1 MSSPASQLPPPQ
13 PLLPERG
20 RGDRPL
26 FVIMGVMA
34 FLAGLALLVALWAS
48 RAETLWTSGLEG
60 RLTVQVVDAGQA
72 DAATE
77 LVDALPGV
85 SATRLDAEEVDALLE
100 PWLGN
105 AELPADIPVPALI
118 EVNGRVSPQ
127 SLEAELAAAGIEAEV
142 DDHQRWAN
150 RVRGAATWVR
160 LGALAVLAVIFAAG
174 AATSGFATEAAL
186 RAEETV
192 IRVLGQVGARDG
204 FVSRLFMSRF
214 FFAGLKAAVAGALAA
229 IAFGLAMGLVF
240 GAPFGVGFAGLF
252 WLLML
257 PLVFGGIS
265 AAAAGSMALS
275 QLRADR
281 AAR

>member
-1 MSSPASQLPPPQ
+1 MSTLPPPQ
-13 PLLPERG
+13 PLLPERA

-34 FLAGLALLVALWAS
+34 FLAGLALLVAIWAS
-48 RAETLWTSGLEG
+48 RAGDIWTSGLEG
-60 RLTVQVVDAGQA
+60 RLTVQVVNAEQA
-72 DAATE
+72 EQAVAV
-77 LVDALPGV
+77 VDALPGT
-85 SATRLDAEEVDALLE
+85 SAQALDDAEVGALLE

-127 SLEAELAAAGIEAEV
+127 SLEAALASAGIEAEV

-150 RVRGAATWVR
+150 RVRGAAMWVR

-192 IRVLGQVGARDG
+192 IRVLGQVGAKDN
-204 FVSRLFMSRF
+204 FVARLFMSRF

-229 IAFGLAMGLVF
+229 IAFGLIMGLVF
-240 GAPFGVGFAGLF
+240 GAPFGVGFGGLF
-252 WLLML
+252 WLMLL
-257 PLVFGGIS
+257 PLIFGGIS
-265 AAAAGSMALS
+265 AMAAGSMAMA